1 MMCDRLI
8 RALKDTLRDSS
19 HFCLIIEIYSRKING
34 GSFDRLSYFED
45 S

>member
-1 MMCDRLI
+1 MCDRLI
-8 RALKDTLRDSS
+8 REKEERLKDSS
-19 HFCLIIEIYSRKING
+19 HFCLIIEIYSRKIND